1 MELQEKKLKKM
12 MKVAFKEALHEE
24 RKLVY
29 DVMAEVMEDIAL
41 SRAIDEGKRTKIV
54 DQEEI
59 FKILGSK

>member
-12 MKVAFKEALHEE
+12 MKAAFKEALHEE

-41 SRAIDEGKRTKIV
+41 SRAIDEGKRTKIIG
-54 DQEEI
+54 QEEI
-59 FKILGSK
+59 FEILGSK